1 METSLF
7 QKITID
13 SQDARKNHD
22 LEKLS
27 VLQLA
32 ISDIKN
38 EKINK
43 RKELSDEEVQNVLT
57 KQVKQLNDAI
67 KDFERGGRED
77 LVNKSKKEIEILT
90 VYLPTQMTAE
100 ELEQIVKKIITEM
113 KPNGQGD
120 FGKVMGTVMK
130 EVKGRADGTMVQ
142 EFVKKY
148 LG

>member
-120 FGKVMGTVMK
+120 FGRVMGTVMK